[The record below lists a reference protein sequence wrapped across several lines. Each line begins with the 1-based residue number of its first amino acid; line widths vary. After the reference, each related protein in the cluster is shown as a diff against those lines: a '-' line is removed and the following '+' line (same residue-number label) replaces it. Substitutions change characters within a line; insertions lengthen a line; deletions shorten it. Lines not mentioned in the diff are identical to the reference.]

1 MIKAIKDNN
10 KGLLT
15 LVDGSAFI
23 FRAYYALP
31 PLSRSDG
38 MPINAVLGYCNMLWR
53 LIADTKSDVLL
64 VIFDT
69 PFKTFRNDIYP
80 QYKANRGEPPDDLKP
95 QFSIIRDATEAF
107 NLSYVEKPGFEADDI
122 IATYATKAKKEDWEV
137 QIVSSDKDLMQL
149 IQTNVY
155 MFDPMKMSVIGEKEV
170 GEKFGVMPNRVRD
183 VQALAG
189 DSTDNIPGVPGIGV
203 KTAAELINAY
213 GDLES
218 LLKNAS
224 QIKQPKRRESILNN
238 IDMAR
243 LSMKLVSL
251 DKDVSEIDDF
261 KKYYRKNIDLE
272 KLEKFLSIQGFNS
285 LLSRLPN
292 KDNLSENNSSYVV
305 LQNESINQDSN
316 KSLTTKYKLLT
327 EESEFLS
334 FVNEIIGKGIVSIDT
349 ETTSLDT
356 MEAELVGIALSIEPG
371 QAVYIPLKHKIKDE
385 NNLIS
390 YPKQLDSTFVLKK
403 LKPVLEDGS
412 IIKVGQNIKYDMSI
426 LYLAAEINISPIHDT
441 MIMSFV
447 LDAGKELGHGMDS
460 LAETH
465 LNISTISY
473 SDITGTGK
481 NKITFDYVELERAL
495 SYSAEDAD
503 ITLRLYN
510 LFRYRLIN
518 EKMLS
523 VYESIERPLP
533 SIVAEIERKG
543 VIVDK
548 LYLKNLSLIFET
560 KIQPLEQ
567 SIYEICGEEFNIA
580 SPKQLGEVIFN
591 KLGIKGGRKKKSG
604 FYSTSADVLEKL
616 TEEGNKIASLILH
629 WRGLKKLKNTYSDAL
644 QNQINKT
651 SERVH
656 TQFNLTGA
664 MTGRFSS
671 SNPNLQNI
679 PIRTE
684 DGRAIRKAFGV
695 PKGSKMISF
704 DYSQIE
710 LRLLAEVAEI
720 DSLKDAFLEG
730 IDIHKLTASQVFSYS
745 IEKVTSEMRREA
757 KAINFGI
764 IYGLS
769 AHGLSKQLNITR
781 TRAKDY
787 IDSYFN
793 QYPGIKKY
801 MQETKEYA
809 RKYGYVKTL
818 FGRRCFVPH
827 INDKNPMRRAY
838 AERQAINAPLQGA
851 AADIIK
857 RAMKQIYR
865 SIKKARYKTSI
876 ILQVHD
882 ELVVE
887 SPEEEVEK
895 IIPLIK
901 ELMILAPQPL
911 HIMNVPLEV
920 DVGIGNNWDEAH

>member
-1 MIKAIKDNN
+1 MKKENRLILI
-10 KGLLT
+10 
-15 LVDGSAFI
+15 DGSAYI

-31 PLSRSDG
+31 PMSRKDG
-38 MPINAVLGYCNMLWR
+38 TPVNAVFGFTNMLVK
-53 LIADTKSDVLL
+53 LIEDYREEKLI
-64 VIFDT
+64 VIFDASREN
-69 PFKTFRNDIYP
+69 FRNKIFP
-80 QYKANRGEPPDDLKP
+80 EYKANRGETPEDLIP
-95 QFSIIRDATEAF
+95 QFDLIKQCVEAF
-107 NLSYVEKPGFEADDI
+107 KIPQLEIEGFEADDI
-122 IATYATKAKKEDWEV
+122 IGSYSNLASKLKISSL
-137 QIVSSDKDLMQL
+137 IVSSDKDLMQL
-149 IQTNVY
+149 IQANVY

-170 GEKFGVMPNRVRD
+170 VEKFGVMPNRVKD

-189 DSTDNIPGVPGIGV
+189 DSSDNIPGVPGIGV
-203 KTAAELINAY
+203 KTAAELINEY

-218 LLKNAS
+218 LLKNVS
-224 QIKQPKRRESILNN
+224 QIKQPKRRESIVNN

-251 DKDVSEIDDF
+251 DQDVSEIDDF
-261 KKYYRKNIDLE
+261 KKHYRKNIDLE

-285 LLSRLPN
+285 LISRLPN
-292 KDNLSENNSSYVV
+292 RDNLSENNSSYVV

-316 KSLTTKYKLLT
+316 KSLTIKYKLLT
-327 EESEFLS
+327 EENEFLS
-334 FVNEIIGKGIVSIDT
+334 FLNEIIAKGIVAIDT

-371 QAVYIPLKHKIKDE
+371 KAVYIPLKHKIKDE
-385 NNLIS
+385 NSLVS
-390 YPKQLDSTFVLKK
+390 YPKQLDSKFVLKK

-412 IIKVGQNIKYDMSI
+412 IIKVGQNIKYDMTI
-426 LYLAAEINISPIHDT
+426 LFRAAEINIFPIHDT
-441 MIMSFV
+441 MVMSFV

-460 LAETH
+460 LAKTH
-465 LNISTISY
+465 LNISVISY

-481 NKITFDYVELERAL
+481 DKITFDYVELERAL

-533 SIVAEIERKG
+533 SIVSEIERKG

-548 LYLKNLSLIFET
+548 SYLKNLSLIFE
-560 KIQPLEQ
+560 KKMKPLEQ
-567 SIYEICGEEFNIA
+567 YIYEICGEEFNIA
-580 SPKQLGEVIFN
+580 SPKQLGEMIFN
-591 KLGIKGGRKKKSG
+591 KLEIKGGRKNKSG

-616 TEEGNKIASLILH
+616 AEEGNKIASLVLH
-629 WRGLKKLKNTYSDAL
+629 WRGLQKLKNTYSDAL

-679 PIRTE
+679 PIRNE

-720 DSLKDAFLEG
+720 DSLKDAFIEG
-730 IDIHKLTASQVFSYS
+730 IDIHKLTASQVFSHS
-745 IEKVTSEMRREA
+745 IEKVTLEMRREA

-769 AHGLSKQLNITR
+769 PHGLSKQLNITR

-793 QYPGIKKY
+793 QYPGIQNY
-801 MQETKEYA
+801 MQETKECA

-818 FGRRCFVPH
+818 FGRRCFIPH

-857 RAMKQIYR
+857 RAMKQIHQ
-865 SIKKARYKTSI
+865 SIKKAKFKTSI

-887 SPEEEVEK
+887 SPEEEVKK